1 MPLFKNFFGCLCNL
15 LFEKYVLTQ
24 YKFRKQTIENFNQLK
39 VVYNDKSL
47 SYCTG
52 AHLVALLKKSRES
65 IEDEPRSGRPITGLS
80 RQNSKPKS
88 KGRPFIHFLVNEEA
102 SNT

>member
-1 MPLFKNFFGCLCNL
+1 MPLFKKFFGCLCNL
-15 LFEKYVLTQ
+15 LFEKYVITQ

-52 AHLVALLKKSRES
+52 AHWVALLKNSRES
-65 IEDEPRSGRPITGLS
+65 IEDEPRSGRPITGVTQDKIRS
-80 RQNSKPKS
+80 RNQKVDLL
-88 KGRPFIHFLVNEEA
+88 FTF
-102 SNT
+102 